1 MNSRQES
8 AKTHARGVLTI
19 AFGHSSYIG
28 MAKSLGRSLKL
39 HAPYVPT
46 AVVTDSLDPELK
58 KLFADVVPY
67 RREFGS
73 DVRQKLFLPRY
84 SSFDETLFI
93 DSDSLV
99 LTNLDSFWK
108 AFEGKYFGVPGWR
121 VLRKGDKDPYLDVDF
136 ILEHFALDR
145 LPKFNGGAYYFT
157 RSPQTTQF
165 FETVEQVLADYKALR
180 FPCFRSDGPNDEAIF
195 SVAMALHGLSATSM
209 GCRGMWTPIS
219 SPGSLQLDVVAGTCR
234 FEKEGRVVQPDV
246 VHFAGGYSSCLAY
259 IREREK
265 LRVYMEGGQ
274 IPVLGWIR
282 LFVRGASWNGWRKIR
297 TLLKSFLKVDRHQ
310 AATSNSAEAADRR

>member
-8 AKTHARGVLTI
+8 TKTHSRGVLTI
-19 AFGHSSYIG
+19 AFGHRSYIG
-28 MAKSLGRSLKL
+28 MAKSLGQSLKL
-39 HAPYVPT
+39 HAPSVPT
-46 AVVTDSLDPELK
+46 AIVTDSFDPELNA
-58 KLFADVVPY
+58 LYTHVVPY
-67 RREFGS
+67 RSEFGS
-73 DVRQKLFLPRY
+73 DVRQKLFLTRY
-84 SSFDETLFI
+84 SYFDETLFI

-108 AFEGKYFGVPGWR
+108 TFEGKYFGVPGWR
-121 VLRKGDKDPYLDVDF
+121 ILRKGDQDPYVDVDF
-136 ILEHFALDR
+136 ILKHFTLDK

-157 RSPQTTQF
+157 RSPQTTHF

-180 FPCFRSDGPNDEAIF
+180 FPSFRSDGPNDEAIF

-209 GCRGMWTPIS
+209 GYKKMWTPIS
-219 SPGSLQLDVVAGTCR
+219 CPGSLQLDVVAGARR

-265 LRVYMEGGQ
+265 LRVYMEGGR
-274 IPVLGWIR
+274 IPILGWIR
-282 LFVRGASWNGWRKIR
+282 LFVRGASWDGWRKVR
-297 TLLKSFLKVDRHQ
+297 TLLKSFLKVDRHRP
-310 AATSNSAEAADRR
+310 AISNSAEALDPT